1 MSAAYTAPI
10 IYQPKKYFKMKKFLS
25 LSIFFLCANFLISQ
39 NYDIRLNRTSFNC
52 TSRQVCYDVQ
62 FRPNGPVAP
71 FYLSGQNY
79 RLFYDGSKADYT
91 SGTSLLPTPTYT
103 SLVVVQDIQSID
115 ASAVNGPLSF
125 EQTLSFL
132 NLYIDLSDL
141 NSGAIL
147 LPAGQWTSTANLC
160 FTVSEEVIEEPNTC
174 VDFVWGR
181 EEITELYATA
191 YMAVARW
198 ISPTEQAE
206 AVGVLYDDLNNADG
220 DAACLNEACALSQIT
235 VADITVNENV
245 GNAMISVCINEPAPQ
260 NVSLVIST
268 QNGTASSPSD
278 YTLMQNVSLVIS
290 AGQTCASLMI
300 PIINDTVFEPNES
313 FTVNLSSPSSNAVIA
328 VPTATV
334 TIIDNDE
341 ACAAQAPVI
350 SGN

>member
-1 MSAAYTAPI
+1 
-10 IYQPKKYFKMKKFLS
+10 MKKFLS
-25 LSIFFLCANFLISQ
+25 LSIFFLCAQYIFSQ

-52 TSRQVCYDVQ
+52 SSRQVCYDVQ

-79 RLFYDGSKADYT
+79 RLFYDGSKADYI

-115 ASAVNGPLSF
+115 ASSVNGPLTF

-160 FTVSEEVIEEPNTC
+160 FTVSEEVIDEPNTC

-181 EEITELYATA
+181 EAVTELYATA

-198 ISPTEQAE
+198 ISPTQQEE
-206 AVGVLYDDLNNADG
+206 AIGVIYDDLNNGDG
-220 DAACLNEACALSQIT
+220 DAACLNEACALSPIT
-235 VADITVNENV
+235 IADITVNENV
-245 GNAMISVCINEPAPQ
+245 GTAMVSICIDEPTTQ
-260 NVSLVIST
+260 NVSVVVST
-268 QNGTASSPSD
+268 QNGTAMSPGD
-278 YTLMQNVSLVIS
+278 YTLMENVNIVIS

-300 PIINDTVFEPNES
+300 PIINDTTYEPNES
-313 FTVNLSSPSSNAVIA
+313 FSVLLSSPSSNAVITDA
-328 VPTATV
+328 SASV
-334 TIIDNDE
+334 TITDNDE
-341 ACAAQAPVI
+341 PCAAQAPVI
-350 SGN
+350 TGN